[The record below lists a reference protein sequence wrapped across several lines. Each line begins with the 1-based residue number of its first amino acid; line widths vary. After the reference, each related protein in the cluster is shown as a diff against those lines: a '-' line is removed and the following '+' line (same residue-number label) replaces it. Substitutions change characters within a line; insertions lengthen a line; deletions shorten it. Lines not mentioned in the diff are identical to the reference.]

1 MRQCC
6 SEKHYVG
13 RFVATVLVTMLVM
26 LYMILL
32 PARIAYAQL
41 PPGSVFEAGPFNP
54 PVGWDVV
61 SNTIAF
67 HEKSGDA
74 LNVDCSVDVP
84 NPLGTH
90 RLQFVCVLGA
100 SPYELTMGMLVQV
113 SWDADLVIAG
123 RSFPLK
129 IAMTPI
135 DLATTEIQSNF
146 GFEIWGKEFVRPNP
160 WVNYELEN
168 TYTIPYVP
176 DWGLRIRVDGVTPL
190 NGERLW
196 GDDSIDF
203 LNLGEMIPAG
213 DEGTGSQS
221 GEDNESPVD
230 IPLTLTGGLRITGD
244 EVKADIVLEG
254 MYNADGT
261 VANYTKIVDAE
272 NCRWYQGGTWTFDV
286 EVPYT
291 AQQGQY
297 LKLSLENLMYLLR
310 MEKRIGM
317 ELELFGLTVS
327 SNSLDIWE
335 YVGQWYICTDLKS
348 NKLEIPIPV
357 TQSAAD
363 LVVVPQGVSFTAES
377 VSGISGAP
385 HSGDPAVL
393 DRITAHIEVVNQS
406 GTSIPADP
414 FKKVVTVFVD
424 NLAVASVYLTSGF
437 AGHETKTY
445 NVVFWAMSAGTK
457 QVRIEVNPDHN
468 IGEVLGENN
477 VAEKELNITRKWGSI
492 ELWLKD
498 SQGTILQ
505 PRDVLDVDSEDRPRI
520 YATEKYTWG
529 AALYQGSIKPDGKV
543 RFDLP
548 AGLYAIFVRTK
559 PTVNYLD
566 TAVEINLHEATG
578 VVPYVLEEITL
589 PSMASVSGTVL
600 DGRTR
605 EPIRPAPPLPGS
617 TNERPV
623 TASMGVYCT
632 ACNDTG
638 RFNFTKVIPGAYT
651 LKIEHP
657 FYYSREISI
666 NLSPG
671 QNLDLGDILIDRD
684 TVFDTTGH
692 LILEATSGGGGNIYT
707 NSRNVKIS
715 AWAEDVDGIASMRFA
730 NDGEAWGAEVSSCPS
745 VWTLRDEDGQRS
757 VSVQFKDGAGNWS
770 GIVSASIRL
779 DRQGPTG
786 SVIINNGEETTT
798 QSDVLLTFAATDPA
812 GGTVAAVSLSND
824 GTNWSVPLP
833 YTGEMVWSLSPGY
846 GIRTVYAKFVDAC
859 GNWSPVVSDS
869 IDVTPSARIT
879 LESSTGMPLSVYTRE
894 NTVNVR
900 IYSGII
906 ADSPIQTQS
915 FSSNST
921 ASETTAAAQSFV
933 PQSAMTI
940 CGVGLV
946 ASRETSGP
954 NGLLE
959 IELRIAP
966 LGATIASSPAD
977 STLVTLGRVDSAL
990 ANGGFVDVTFQAPVT
1005 LEAGRVYFLVA
1016 KARPYTQGGSVPSF
1030 YLFGAWLHPDGN
1042 GNIQDAYPNGKLW
1055 IAEIS
1060 GGNTYSWSSLDGEG
1074 GNSERLDLAFRLI
1087 LPANQMRYVVSDT
1100 IPTEITTPWEPFYP
1114 YVSVLLP
1121 TGDGPKTVAFQ
1132 LKHPSYG
1139 PSGESPILR
1148 AGIIKDTV
1156 QPQLEWEIL
1165 GGPEVLNGRY
1175 VVQSSSM
1182 QLLIRAKDATSGM
1195 QGVRVGLSSSI
1206 ESMPWLDY
1214 DLYALLGMIFPG
1226 CAKLICSLP
1235 TVDGPYDLCAEV
1247 RDEAGNKSSA
1257 TICVLKD
1264 EFGPSISRFQIQG
1277 KTTLPDNTPCVNR
1290 HDIKVRLTA
1299 SDSGAGI
1306 TAYRLGAAENMSTT
1320 WHQVAGVS
1328 TLDTYLMY
1336 NLLPGEGLKTVYL
1349 QVKDATGKVSSCS
1362 QKVYVRTSG
1371 PAAPV
1376 LVRWADH
1383 PNPSDKNVTATWSA
1397 CTDPVGLLSY
1407 QVQIAADA
1415 QFASI
1420 VNTQTLD
1427 AGSTSCSWT
1436 APGATATYYFRVR
1449 AQNKVGLWSDW
1460 TPSDGL
1466 QIVAGTIGDAK
1477 LTVDGR
1483 PVTING
1489 IVTASFEDCFYVETE
1504 DRTKGIRVEPGCVVL
1519 PDSRVLIDGRMG
1531 TTSDFERVVYGTIV
1545 GGNGT
1550 LALAPLG
1557 LTNKLLGGGDW
1568 MYDASDGT
1576 GQRGVYGGVGLNNIG
1591 LLVRIS
1597 GKPTPLNETDF
1608 LLDDG
1613 SGPVLCRLPSGI
1625 YYDKCWGFV
1634 VVTGISSCYYDGMIV
1649 RILLRVRDVYP
1660 VVIR

>member
-1 MRQCC
+1 MWQCC
-6 SEKHYVG
+6 SKKRCIGILVT
-13 RFVATVLVTMLVM
+13 TVLVTLPI
-26 LYMILL
+26 MILL
-32 PARIAYAQL
+32 AQVAYAQL
-41 PPGSVFEAGPFNP
+41 PPGSVFEAGPFIP
-54 PVGWDVV
+54 PSGWDVV

-113 SWDADLVIAG
+113 SWDPALVIAG

-160 WVNYELEN
+160 WVDYELEN

-221 GEDNESPVD
+221 GEDDESPID

-244 EVKADIVLEG
+244 EVKADIVVEG

-261 VANYTKIVDAE
+261 VSNYTTIVDAE

-286 EVPYT
+286 EVPST
-291 AQQGQY
+291 AQEGQC
-297 LKLSLENLMYLLR
+297 LKLSLQNLMYLLR
-310 MEKRIGM
+310 MEKRMGM

-348 NKLEIPIPV
+348 NKLEVPIPI

-363 LVVVPQGVSFTAES
+363 LVVVPQNVSFTAES

-385 HSGDPAVL
+385 HPGDPAVL
-393 DRITAHIEVVNQS
+393 DRITAHIKVVNQS
-406 GTSIPADP
+406 STSIPADP

-424 NLAVASVYLTSGF
+424 NLPVASAYLTSGF
-437 AGHETKTY
+437 TGHETKTY
-445 NVVFWAMSAGTK
+445 DVAFWAMSAGIK
-457 QVRIEVNPDHN
+457 QIRVEVNPDHN

-492 ELWLKD
+492 ELWLKN
-498 SQGTILQ
+498 SQGTVLQ
-505 PRDVLDVDSEDRPRI
+505 PQNVLDVDSENRPRI
-520 YATEKYTWG
+520 YAREKYTWG
-529 AALYQGSIKPDGKV
+529 AALYQGSIRPDGKV

-548 AGLYAIFVRTK
+548 AGLYAVFVCTK

-566 TAVEINLHEATG
+566 TTAEINLHEATG

-589 PSMASVSGTVL
+589 PAMASVSGTVL
-600 DGRTR
+600 DRRTG
-605 EPIRPAPPLPGS
+605 EPILPAPPLPGS
-617 TNERPV
+617 TNERPTTV
-623 TASMGVYCT
+623 SMGVYCT
-632 ACNDTG
+632 ACDDMG
-638 RFNFTKVIPGAYT
+638 QFAFTRVIPGIYT

-657 FYYSREISI
+657 FYYSREISV

-671 QNLDLGDILIDRD
+671 QTLNLGDILIDRD
-684 TVFDTTGH
+684 TAFDTTGH
-692 LILEATSGGGGNIYT
+692 LTLEATSGGGGNIYT
-707 NSRNVKIS
+707 NSRTVKIS

-730 NDGEAWGAEVSSCPS
+730 NDGEAWGPEVPSCPS
-745 VWTLRDEDGQRS
+745 GWTLRDEDGQRT

-770 GIVSASIRL
+770 GVVSASIRL

-786 SVIINNGEETTT
+786 SVIINNGEETTS
-798 QSDVLLTFAATDPA
+798 QSGVLLTFTATDPA

-824 GTNWSVPLP
+824 GTNWSAPLP
-833 YTGEMVWSLSPGY
+833 YANEMIWSLAPGY
-846 GIRTVYAKFVDAC
+846 GTRTVYAKFLDAC

-869 IDVTPSARIT
+869 INVTVSARIA
-879 LESSTGMPLSVYTRE
+879 LESSAGVPLSVYTRE
-894 NTVNVR
+894 NTVNVKV
-900 IYSGII
+900 YSGII
-906 ADSPIQTQS
+906 ADSPIQTQA

-921 ASETTAAAQSFV
+921 ASETTAAAQSFI

-940 CGVGLV
+940 CGAGLT
-946 ASRETSGP
+946 ALRDAYSS

-966 LGATIASSPAD
+966 PGATSASSPAD
-977 STLVTLGRVDSAL
+977 STLVTSSRVDSAL
-990 ANGGFVDVTFQAPVT
+990 ADGGFVDVAFQTPVA

-1016 KARPYTQGGSVPSF
+1016 KARPYAQGGAFPRF
-1030 YLFGAWLHPDGN
+1030 YLFGAWLHN
-1042 GNIQDAYPNGKLW
+1042 QDAYPNGKLW
-1055 IAEIS
+1055 VAEIGE
-1060 GGNTYSWSSLDGEG
+1060 GGAYSWSSLDEEG
-1074 GNSERLDLAFRLI
+1074 GNLERLDLAFRLM
-1087 LPANQMRYVVSDT
+1087 LPANQMRYVASDT
-1100 IPTEITTPWEPFYP
+1100 IPIEITTPWEPFYP
-1114 YVSVLLP
+1114 YVSVSLP
-1121 TGDGPKTVAFQ
+1121 VGDGPKTVAFQ
-1132 LKHPSYG
+1132 LKHPSYV

-1148 AGIIKDTV
+1148 AGVIKDTV
-1156 QPQLEWEIL
+1156 QPQLECEIL
-1165 GGPEVLNGRY
+1165 GEPAILNGRY
-1175 VVQSSSM
+1175 VIQSGSM
-1182 QLLIRAKDATSGM
+1182 QLLVRARDATSGM

-1214 DLYALLGMIFPG
+1214 DLYALPGMVFPG
-1226 CAKLICSLP
+1226 CAKLMYSLP
-1235 TVDGPYDLCAEV
+1235 TADGPYDLCAQV
-1247 RDEAGNKSSA
+1247 QDEAGNRSSA
-1257 TICVLKD
+1257 TMYILKD
-1264 EFGPSISRFQIQG
+1264 EFGPSITNLQIQG
-1277 KTTLPDNTPCVNR
+1277 KTTLPDNTPCVTR
-1290 HDIKVRLTA
+1290 HDVKVRLTA

-1306 TAYRLGAAENMSTT
+1306 TAYRLGAAENMSTI
-1320 WHQVAGVS
+1320 WHQVARAS
-1328 TLDTYLMY
+1328 TLDTYLIY

-1349 QVKDATGKVSSCS
+1349 QVKDATGKVSSRS

-1383 PNPSDKNVTATWSA
+1383 PNPSDKHVTATWSA
-1397 CTDPVGLLSY
+1397 CTDPVGLLAY
-1407 QVQIAADA
+1407 QVQIAADP
-1415 QFASI
+1415 QFTSI
-1420 VNTQTLD
+1420 ADTQTLG
-1427 AGSTSCSWT
+1427 AESTSYSWT

-1449 AQNKVGLWSDW
+1449 AQNKVGFWSDW
-1460 TPSDGL
+1460 TSSDGL

-1477 LTVDGR
+1477 LTVDKR

-1489 IVTASFEDCFYVETE
+1489 IVTASFEDSFYVETE
-1504 DRTKGIRVEPGCVVL
+1504 DRTMGIRVEPGCGVL
-1519 PDSRVLIDGRMG
+1519 QDSRVTVEGRMG
-1531 TTSDFERVVYGTIV
+1531 TTPDSERVVYGTIV

-1557 LTNKLLGGGDW
+1557 LTNKQLGGGDW
-1568 MYDASDGT
+1568 MYDAIDGT

-1591 LLVRIS
+1591 LLVRVC
-1597 GKPTPLNETDF
+1597 GKPTLISDSDF

-1613 SGPVLCRLPSGI
+1613 SGPVLCRLPSGVEF
-1625 YYDKCWGFV
+1625 DKGWGFV
-1634 VVTGISSCYYDGMIV
+1634 VVTGISSCYYDGMNV
-1649 RILLRVRDVYP
+1649 RSLLRVRDVYP
-1660 VVIR
+1660 AAMR